1 MELLSEKENRV
12 LILKGI
18 AKIVFNR
25 DSTNYYQQSCVNRM
39 FLYIHAQKVFKN
51 FESDEWKLL
60 LHSSKTSYCIVV

>member
-51 FESDEWKLL
+51 FESDE
-60 LHSSKTSYCIVV
+60 